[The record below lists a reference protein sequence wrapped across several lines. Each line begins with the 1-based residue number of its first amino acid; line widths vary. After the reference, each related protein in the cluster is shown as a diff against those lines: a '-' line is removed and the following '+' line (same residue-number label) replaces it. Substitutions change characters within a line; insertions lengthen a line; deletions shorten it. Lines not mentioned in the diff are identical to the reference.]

1 MVIFAISWNDRELK
15 IVGEVFK
22 VNGGY
27 PAAMCDG
34 SQGGIVSSWEIGFE
48 QERWIWSIKTQ
59 YNKKKSRCL
68 IVNIIHYNP
77 L

>member
-15 IVGEVFK
+15 IVGEVFE

-34 SQGGIVSSWEIGFE
+34 SQGGIVSSWEIGARKVDLIH
-48 QERWIWSIKTQ
+48 QDSI
-59 YNKKKSRCL
+59 
-68 IVNIIHYNP
+68 
-77 L
+77 